1 MTTISRT
8 ASADAA
14 FGVDLYQKLAMPVR
28 PASPDRASPA
38 NQPRPSLP
46 DQPAP
51 TDLPASRPPEAS
63 GNVVFSPASIAAALK
78 MALAGARGETA
89 AELASALHLDDPEDA
104 AAALTE
110 LADIPSG
117 GDLTLSAPNT
127 MWLDDALSV
136 RDEYLRQLAG
146 SVSVRRCDFA
156 GAPDAAR
163 QAINTAVAD
172 ATAGKITGLIQRG
185 LIGTATRLVLV
196 NAIYLN
202 ALWTH
207 PFPAENTKDKPF
219 YPERMSPAAIPSMRL
234 EAPLAYYR
242 GDGCQSVLLPYRDG
256 TLAMAVL
263 LPDGPLS
270 EFTQSAGVRGALS
283 GVLEDGTECQ
293 VDLSLPR
300 FRIDT
305 GFRLEDTLQS
315 LGVRR
320 AFESGADFGGISS
333 EPLSISAIVHK
344 AWIDVGEKGT
354 EAAAATAVVMR
365 SLAMVRKPKPDVRL
379 VVDRPF
385 LFAIADTRTGLPLFL
400 GQLTRPR

>member
-1 MTTISRT
+1 
-8 ASADAA
+8 
-14 FGVDLYQKLAMPVR
+14 
-28 PASPDRASPA
+28 
-38 NQPRPSLP
+38 
-46 DQPAP
+46 
-51 TDLPASRPPEAS
+51 
-63 GNVVFSPASIAAALK
+63 
-78 MALAGARGETA
+78 
-89 AELASALHLDDPEDA
+89 
-104 AAALTE
+104 
-110 LADIPSG
+110 
-117 GDLTLSAPNT
+117 
-127 MWLDDALSV
+127 
-136 RDEYLRQLAG
+136 
-146 SVSVRRCDFA
+146 
-156 GAPDAAR
+156 
-163 QAINTAVAD
+163 
-172 ATAGKITGLIQRG
+172 
-185 LIGTATRLVLV
+185 
-196 NAIYLN
+196 
-202 ALWTH
+202 
-207 PFPAENTKDKPF
+207 
-219 YPERMSPAAIPSMRL
+219 
-234 EAPLAYYR
+234 
-242 GDGCQSVLLPYRDG
+242 LLPYRDG

-270 EFTQSAGVRGALS
+270 EFTQSADVRGALS

-333 EPLSISAIVHK
+333 EPLSISAVVHK

>member
-14 FGVDLYQKLAMPVR
+14 FGVDLHQKLAMPPR
-28 PASPDRASPA
+28 PASPDR
-38 NQPRPSLP
+38 
-46 DQPAP
+46 
-51 TDLPASRPPEAS
+51 PPVAV
-63 GNVVFSPASIAAALK
+63 GNIVFSPASIAAALK

-89 AELASALHLDDPEDA
+89 AELASALHLNAPEDA
-104 AAALTE
+104 AAALAE

-117 GDLTLSAPNT
+117 GDLTLRAPNT
-127 MWLDDALSV
+127 MWLDDALPV

-146 SVSVRRCDFA
+146 SVSVRQCDFA

-172 ATAGKITGLIQRG
+172 ATAGKITDLIQRG
-185 LIGTATRLVLV
+185 LIDTATRLVLV

-207 PFPAENTKDKPF
+207 PFPAENTKDQPF

-234 EAPLAYYR
+234 EASLAYHR

-270 EFTQSAGVRGALS
+270 EFIQSADFRGALA

-305 GFRLEDTLQS
+305 GLQLGDTLQS

-320 AFESGADFGGISS
+320 AFESGADFSGISS
-333 EPLSISAIVHK
+333 EPLSISAVVHK

-354 EAAAATAVVMR
+354 EAAAATAMVMR
-365 SLAMVRKPKPDVRL
+365 PLAMVRKPKPDVRL